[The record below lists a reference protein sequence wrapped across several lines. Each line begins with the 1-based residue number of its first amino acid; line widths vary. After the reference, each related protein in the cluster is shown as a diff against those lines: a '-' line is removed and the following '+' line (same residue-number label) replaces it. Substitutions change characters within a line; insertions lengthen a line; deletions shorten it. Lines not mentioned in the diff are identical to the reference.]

1 MHIFY
6 KCQWSPQEIYNRSSS
21 TWSTAVGAVRVVPTR
36 SFPAD
41 RSNKRKSLKKISDPT
56 LNVSF
61 FGEGCTKTLYSWN
74 VSRFIWVHQM
84 ILPLLME
91 DYSFFA
97 SLRVR
102 IQFNWI
108 RDTKWCTR
116 TPRVTNVSHYFL
128 PIWGCYLTGLSSWD
142 WWTDFH
148 PVASGLCER
157 TDHALRWV
165 CFFFLSDDG
174 SADPP
179 GVRLS
184 LCLNKN
190 LGFSTLRFSCVSKKL
205 WHWFI

>member
-1 MHIFY
+1 MSVFLVKAAQKLCIHETFQDLSGFIRWFCLFWWRTTVFY
-6 KCQWSPQEIYNRSSS
+6 PNPPPASQGPQWTLPSPLQDQVAVYINYEPSIVENNRLLSL
-21 TWSTAVGAVRVVPTR
+21 
-36 SFPAD
+36 
-41 RSNKRKSLKKISDPT
+41 NLKKN
-56 LNVSF
+56 LLFFSF
-61 FGEGCTKTLYSWN
+61 F
-74 VSRFIWVHQM
+74 
-84 ILPLLME
+84 
-91 DYSFFA
+91 FFA